1 MVQLTTEKILSR
13 NIDIN
18 ELDEKRNK
26 KFSKIIRKKKKNETG
41 LKTFFHL
48 FSLTILFWFA

>member
-18 ELDEKRNK
+18 ELDEKLKNK
-26 KFSKIIRKKKKNETG
+26 FKKTNTKKKKKKKKRNR
-41 LKTFFHL
+41 
-48 FSLTILFWFA
+48 A